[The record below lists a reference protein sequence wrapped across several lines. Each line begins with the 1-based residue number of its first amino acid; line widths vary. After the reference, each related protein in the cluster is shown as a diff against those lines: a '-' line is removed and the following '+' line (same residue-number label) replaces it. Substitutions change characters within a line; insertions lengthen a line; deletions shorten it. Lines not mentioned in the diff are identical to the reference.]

1 MIYALA
7 LSTPATYKPYKG
19 EIMKK
24 ALLVLLAA
32 LSLTFGSVSVFAATD
47 LNTATMAEL
56 QKVNGI
62 GPKKAEAIVEY
73 RKKTPFKSVDE
84 LDKVPGF
91 GKATVDKVKGELT
104 VSGVDKAKASK
115 TAAK

>member
-1 MIYALA
+1 MRKVLF
-7 LSTPATYKPYKG
+7 
-19 EIMKK
+19 
-24 ALLVLLAA
+24 VLLAT
-32 LSLTFGSVSVFAATD
+32 LSLSFGSMAYAATD
-47 LNTATMAEL
+47 LNTASLAEL

-62 GPKKAEAIVEY
+62 GPKKAEAIIEY

-91 GKATVDKVKGELT
+91 GKSTLEKVKGELT
-104 VSGVDKAKASK
+104 VSGADKAKK

>member
-1 MIYALA
+1 
-7 LSTPATYKPYKG
+7 
-19 EIMKK
+19 MKK
-24 ALLVLLAA
+24 ALLVMFAA
-32 LSLTFGSVSVFAATD
+32 ISLSLSSISVFAATD
-47 LNTATMAEL
+47 LNTATLAEL

-73 RKKTPFKSVDE
+73 RKKTAFKSVDE

-91 GKATVDKVKGELT
+91 GKATVEKVKAELT
-104 VSGVDKAKASK
+104 VSDAAKAKVSK

>member
-1 MIYALA
+1 MLKM
-7 LSTPATYKPYKG
+7 LF
-19 EIMKK
+19 
-24 ALLVLLAA
+24 VLLAT
-32 LSLTFGSVSVFAATD
+32 LSFSLGSISAFAATD
-47 LNTATMAEL
+47 LNTASVAEL

-91 GKATVDKVKGELT
+91 GKATVEKVKGELT
-104 VSGVDKAKASK
+104 VAGTSKK

>member
-1 MIYALA
+1 
-7 LSTPATYKPYKG
+7 
-19 EIMKK
+19 MKRTFV
-24 ALLVLLAA
+24 VLLAA
-32 LSLTFGSVSVFAATD
+32 ISLTVGSLSVFAATD
-47 LNTATMAEL
+47 LNTATVAEL

-73 RKKTPFKSVDE
+73 RKKTSFKSVDE

-91 GKATVDKVKGELT
+91 GKATVEKVKGELT
-104 VSGVDKAKASK
+104 VSGAEKAKASK

>member
-1 MIYALA
+1 
-7 LSTPATYKPYKG
+7 
-19 EIMKK
+19 MKK
-24 ALLVLLAA
+24 ALLIVLAA
-32 LSLTFGSVSVFAATD
+32 VSLSLGSISVFAATD
-47 LNTATMAEL
+47 LNTASVAEL

-73 RKKTPFKSVDE
+73 RKKTPFKSVEE

-91 GKATVDKVKGELT
+91 GKATVEKVKGELT
-104 VSGVDKAKASK
+104 VSGASKK

>member
-1 MIYALA
+1 
-7 LSTPATYKPYKG
+7 
-19 EIMKK
+19 MKK
-24 ALLVLLAA
+24 MLFVLFAA
-32 LSLTFGSVSVFAATD
+32 ISLSLGSISAIAATD
-47 LNTATMAEL
+47 LNTATVADL

-91 GKATVDKVKGELT
+91 GKATVEKVKGELT
-104 VSGVDKAKASK
+104 VSGAEKAKASK

>member
-1 MIYALA
+1 
-7 LSTPATYKPYKG
+7 
-19 EIMKK
+19 MKK
-24 ALLVLLAA
+24 ALLVVLAA
-32 LSLTFGSVSVFAATD
+32 ISLSLGSISVFAATD
-47 LNTATMAEL
+47 LNTATLAEL

-91 GKATVDKVKGELT
+91 GKATLDKVKADLT
-104 VSGVDKAKASK
+104 VSGAPKAKK

>member
-1 MIYALA
+1 
-7 LSTPATYKPYKG
+7 
-19 EIMKK
+19 MKI

-32 LSLTFGSVSVFAATD
+32 LSLALGSMSVFAATN
-47 LNTATMAEL
+47 LNTATAAEL
-56 QKVNGI
+56 QKVKGI

-104 VSGVDKAKASK
+104 VSAGDKAKK

>member
-1 MIYALA
+1 
-7 LSTPATYKPYKG
+7 
-19 EIMKK
+19 MKK
-24 ALLVLLAA
+24 ALLVVLAA
-32 LSLTFGSVSVFAATD
+32 ISLSLGSISVFAATD
-47 LNTATMAEL
+47 LNTATLAEL

-62 GPKKAEAIVEY
+62 GPKKAEAIIEY

-91 GKATVDKVKGELT
+91 GKATLDKVKGDLT
-104 VSGVDKAKASK
+104 VSGVAKAKK

>member
-1 MIYALA
+1 MKNALF
-7 LSTPATYKPYKG
+7 
-19 EIMKK
+19 
-24 ALLVLLAA
+24 VLLAA
-32 LSLTFGSVSVFAATD
+32 ISLTFGSIAFAATD

-62 GPKKAEAIVEY
+62 GPKKAEAIIEY

-91 GKATVDKVKGELT
+91 GKSTVEKVKKDLT
-104 VSGVDKAKASK
+104 VSDAGKAKK
-115 TAAK
+115 TAAR

>member
-1 MIYALA
+1 
-7 LSTPATYKPYKG
+7 
-19 EIMKK
+19 MKK
-24 ALLVLLAA
+24 ILFVLLTAISF
-32 LSLTFGSVSVFAATD
+32 SLGSVSVFAATD
-47 LNTATMAEL
+47 LNTATVAEL

-73 RKKTPFKSVDE
+73 RKKSPFKSVDD

-91 GKATVDKVKGELT
+91 GKATVEKVKGELT
-104 VSGVDKAKASK
+104 VSGSGKEKVAK

>member
-1 MIYALA
+1 
-7 LSTPATYKPYKG
+7 
-19 EIMKK
+19 MKK
-24 ALLVLLAA
+24 ALLVVLAA
-32 LSLTFGSVSVFAATD
+32 VSLSLGSISVFAATD
-47 LNTATMAEL
+47 LNTASVAEL

-73 RKKTPFKSVDE
+73 RKKTPFKSVEE

-91 GKATVDKVKGELT
+91 GKATVEKVKGELT
-104 VSGVDKAKASK
+104 VSGASKK

>member
-1 MIYALA
+1 
-7 LSTPATYKPYKG
+7 
-19 EIMKK
+19 MKK
-24 ALLVLLAA
+24 MIFVLFAAISLSLGSISVLAA
-32 LSLTFGSVSVFAATD
+32 TN
-47 LNTATMAEL
+47 LNTATVAEL

-91 GKATVDKVKGELT
+91 GKSTVEKVRKDLI
-104 VSGVDKAKASK
+104 VSDASKAKAAK
-115 TAAK
+115 PAAK

>member
-1 MIYALA
+1 
-7 LSTPATYKPYKG
+7 
-19 EIMKK
+19 MKK
-24 ALLVLLAA
+24 ALLVVLAA
-32 LSLTFGSVSVFAATD
+32 VSLSLGSISVFAATD
-47 LNTATMAEL
+47 LNTASVAEL

-91 GKATVDKVKGELT
+91 GKATVEKVKGELT
-104 VSGVDKAKASK
+104 VSGASKK

>member
-1 MIYALA
+1 
-7 LSTPATYKPYKG
+7 
-19 EIMKK
+19 MKK
-24 ALLVLLAA
+24 TLFILFSA
-32 LSLTFGSVSVFAATD
+32 LSLALVGVAHAATD
-47 LNTATMAEL
+47 LNTASLAEL
-56 QKVNGI
+56 EKINGI

-91 GKATVDKVKGELT
+91 GKATVEKVKGELT
-104 VSGVDKAKASK
+104 VSGASKK

>member
-1 MIYALA
+1 
-7 LSTPATYKPYKG
+7 
-19 EIMKK
+19 MKK
-24 ALLVLLAA
+24 VLLVLLAA

-47 LNTATMAEL
+47 LNTASLAEL

-62 GPKKAEAIVEY
+62 GPKKAEAIIEY

-91 GKATVDKVKGELT
+91 GKATLDKVKPELT
-104 VSGVDKAKASK
+104 VSGADKVKK

>member
-1 MIYALA
+1 
-7 LSTPATYKPYKG
+7 
-19 EIMKK
+19 MKK
-24 ALLVLLAA
+24 ALLVVFAA
-32 LSLTFGSVSVFAATD
+32 ISLSLGSISVFAATD
-47 LNTATMAEL
+47 LNTATAAEL

-62 GPKKAEAIVEY
+62 GPKKAEAIIEY

-91 GKATVDKVKGELT
+91 GKATVEKVKGELT
-104 VSGVDKAKASK
+104 VAGADKAKK

>member
-1 MIYALA
+1 
-7 LSTPATYKPYKG
+7 
-19 EIMKK
+19 MKK
-24 ALLVLLAA
+24 TLFVLFAA
-32 LSLTFGSVSVFAATD
+32 ISLSLGSLSSFAATD
-47 LNTATMAEL
+47 LNTASLAEL

-62 GPKKAEAIVEY
+62 GPKKAEAIIEY

-91 GKATVDKVKGELT
+91 GKSTLDKVKGELT
-104 VSGVDKAKASK
+104 VSGSDKAKK